1 MAKTKLTEEKI
12 KTAVKMVEKG
22 HYYKDIY
29 GVLGVCKK
37 TWQNWINRGKE
48 AKSGIYRKFYEEIE
62 KADSRGEAYLFD
74 KMMEVGKE
82 EWQMYMTILERKYPD
97 RFGKHERMNISSE
110 EGTKIIIEKVDASVK
125 SNTESSGE

>member
-12 KTAVKMVEKG
+12 KHAVQLVEKG
-22 HYYKDIY
+22 HMYKDIY
-29 GVLGVCKK
+29 GVLGISK
-37 TWQNWINRGKE
+37 TTWNNWLNKGRH

-62 KADSRGEAYLFD
+62 KADSRGETYLVD

-97 RFGKHERMNISSE
+97 RWGKHERMNIGSE
-110 EGTKIIIEKVDASVK
+110 EGTEIIIRKVDASEK
-125 SNTESSGE
+125 E